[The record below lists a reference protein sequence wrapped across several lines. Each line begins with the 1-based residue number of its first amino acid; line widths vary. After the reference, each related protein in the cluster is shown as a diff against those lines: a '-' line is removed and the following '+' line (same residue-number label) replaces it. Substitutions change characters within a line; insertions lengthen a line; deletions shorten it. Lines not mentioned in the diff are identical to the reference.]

1 MSVALSA
8 MAITEF
14 DAQVKAAYQKSGIL
28 RRTVRVKT
36 GVVGSTEKFR
46 KYNKGTATPRIPQTD
61 VIPMNAGYAEATATI
76 ANWNAP
82 EYTDVFDQQTVN
94 FSERE
99 IVAANIAAAIGRR
112 EDQIILDQLDT
123 ANGSPNIDTNVGG
136 STTGLNM
143 AKSRRAMRVLNAR
156 GVPKSDRYM
165 LIHSIGLEQMLGTT
179 EAASADYNTV
189 KTLVNGEI
197 SKFLAFEWIEM
208 EDRDEGGLPLAS
220 TLRTNY
226 AYHKMS
232 MGLAIGIDFR
242 TEVGYVNEKTSWLAN
257 GLFSAG
263 AAVVDANGVVEIQ
276 TTEP

>member
-14 DAQVKAAYQKSGIL
+14 DAQVKAAYQKAGIL

-156 GVPKSDRYM
+156 GVPKSDRYF
-165 LIHSIGLEQMLGTT
+165 LCHSIGLEQMLGTT
-179 EAASADYNTV
+179 EATSADYNTV

>member
-1 MSVALSA
+1 MSQALST
-8 MAITEF
+8 MAVTEF
-14 DAQVKAAYQKSGIL
+14 DAQVKAAYQKAGIL

-61 VIPMNAGYAEATATI
+61 VVPMNAGYAEATATLTD
-76 ANWNAP
+76 WNAP
-82 EYTDVFDQQTVN
+82 EYTDVFDQATVN
-94 FSERE
+94 FNERE

-112 EDQIILDQLDT
+112 EDQLILDQLDT
-123 ANGSPNIDTNVGG
+123 ANASADIDTNVGG

-143 AKSRRAMRVLNAR
+143 AKARRAMRFLNAA
-156 GVPKSDRYM
+156 GVPKSDRFM
-165 LIHSIGLEQMLGTT
+165 LVHSIGLEQMLGTT
-179 EAASADYNTV
+179 EATSSDYNTV
-189 KTLVNGEI
+189 KTLINGEI
-197 SKFLAFEWIEM
+197 SKFLSFEWIEM

-242 TEVGYVNEKTSWLAN
+242 TEVAYVNEKTSWLAN
-257 GLFSAG
+257 GLFKAG
-263 AAVVDANGVVEIQ
+263 AAVVDAAGVVEIQ

>member
-123 ANGSPNIDTNVGG
+123 ANASADIDTNVGG

-143 AKSRRAMRVLNAR
+143 AKARRAMRFLNAA
-156 GVPKSDRYM
+156 GVPKSDRYF
-165 LIHSIGLEQMLGTT
+165 LCHSIGLEQMLGTT
-179 EAASADYNTV
+179 EATSADYNTV

-242 TEVGYVNEKTSWLAN
+242 TEVAYVAEKTSWLAN

-263 AAVVDANGVVEIQ
+263 AAVVDATGVVEIQ